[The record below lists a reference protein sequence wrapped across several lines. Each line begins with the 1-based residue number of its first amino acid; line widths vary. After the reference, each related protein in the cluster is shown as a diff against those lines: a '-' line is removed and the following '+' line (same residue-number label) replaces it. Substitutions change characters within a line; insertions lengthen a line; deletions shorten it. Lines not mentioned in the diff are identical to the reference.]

1 MSDPLGFLVSDV
13 SRLLRRSFD
22 EKARTIGVT
31 RPQWRVLTLLA
42 RREGINQ
49 GGIADLLEVEPITL
63 SRMIDRLQEAG
74 LVERRADPND
84 RRAWQLF
91 LTDKAAPIIAQLKD
105 YAEELFVDVLDG
117 FSEAEERQLNALL
130 ARIHQNLQNLSPRSD
145 ECGVRAHG

>member
-1 MSDPLGFLVSDV
+1 MASSFPTYRACCAAASTK
-13 SRLLRRSFD
+13 RRFFVC
-22 EKARTIGVT
+22 GNVT
-31 RPQWRVLTLLA
+31 LHPQPTLQ
-42 RREGINQ
+42 RQ

-91 LTDKAAPIIAQLKD
+91 LTDKAAPIIAQLRD
-105 YAEELFVDVLDG
+105 YAEELFVDALDG
-117 FSEAEERQLNALL
+117 FSEAEEQQLNALL
-130 ARIHQNLQNLSPRSD
+130 ARVHQNLQNLSQRSD

>member
-1 MSDPLGFLVSDV
+1 MSDTLGFLVSDV

-49 GGIADLLEVEPITL
+49 GGIAELLEVEPITL
-63 SRMIDRLQEAG
+63 SRMVDRLQEAG

-91 LTDKAAPIIAQLKD
+91 LTDKAAPIIEQLRIWAD
-105 YAEELFVDVLDG
+105 ELFEEALVG
-117 FSEAEERQLNALL
+117 FGDADERQLSALL
-130 ARIHQNLQNLSPRSD
+130 TRVRQNLSQRND